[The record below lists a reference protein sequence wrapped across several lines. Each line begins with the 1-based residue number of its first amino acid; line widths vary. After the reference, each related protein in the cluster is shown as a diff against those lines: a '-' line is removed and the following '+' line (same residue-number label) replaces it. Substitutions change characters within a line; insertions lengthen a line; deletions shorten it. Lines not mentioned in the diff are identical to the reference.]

1 MIALGVIYP
10 QYCLQLDCES
20 TFAIHL
26 NMIEQHYCTP
36 KQLDASNSWV
46 YESLSRETLDLQSS
60 LFKMTMKTQSSK
72 AMEEPKAENL
82 VTKLWRQLATSS
94 PLLVRLFE
102 FMKLVELAIVQVIG
116 NIKDEKTLS
125 TLTFMKSKLRN

>member
-1 MIALGVIYP
+1 M
-10 QYCLQLDCES
+10 
-20 TFAIHL
+20 
-26 NMIEQHYCTP
+26 
-36 KQLDASNSWV
+36 V

-60 LFKMTMKTQSSK
+60 LFQRTMKTQSSK

-82 VTKLWRQLATSS
+82 VIKLWRQLATSS
-94 PLLVRLFE
+94 RLLVRLFE